1 MAVMTGF
8 PARFAFAISR
18 FCNVGDRFDRNFYA
32 EITARDHDT
41 VTRGEDFVVVLERIC
56 ALDLRNDEWMMPEL
70 FRSIANGVHV
80 VDGLDERLADRVDT
94 FTEREFETC
103 TIVFGRRR

>member
-1 MAVMTGF
+1 M
-8 PARFAFAISR
+8 
-18 FCNVGDRFDRNFYA
+18 
-32 EITARDHDT
+32 
-41 VTRGEDFVVVLERIC
+41 LERIC
-56 ALDLRNDEWMMPEL
+56 ALDLRNDEWMVPEL

-103 TIVFGRRR
+103 TIVFGKGADAKINSGKVHSLARTQLAADRDRTLDVIA